1 MGPIVMLRGPKGR
14 YCQFVGITVS
24 SAQKC
29 RDAYCIWPRMM
40 PRAELGININLSYA
54 GININSKLVLNPTDR
69 GDYHNSIQRLA
80 SLADHSLA
88 TLAIK
93 HLVSTIIL
101 TLLGLNPMGGGGG
114 GEIFLSHFLKTL
126 SLIFRVDS
134 ESAKK
139 IF

>member
-1 MGPIVMLRGPKGR
+1 MLRGPKGR

-24 SAQKC
+24 SAQIC

-54 GININSKLVLNPTDR
+54 GIDINLSYAGININSKLVLNPTDR
-69 GDYHNSIQRLA
+69 GDYLNSIQRLA

-93 HLVSTIIL
+93 HLVKCLIASV
-101 TLLGLNPMGGGGG
+101 LN
-114 GEIFLSHFLKTL
+114 E
-126 SLIFRVDS
+126 
-134 ESAKK
+134 
-139 IF
+139 

>member
-1 MGPIVMLRGPKGR
+1 
-14 YCQFVGITVS
+14 
-24 SAQKC
+24 
-29 RDAYCIWPRMM
+29 M
-40 PRAELGININLSYA
+40 PWAELGININLSCAGIDINLSYAGIDINLSYA

-101 TLLGLNPMGGGGG
+101 TLLGLNPMGGG
-114 GEIFLSHFLKTL
+114 
-126 SLIFRVDS
+126 
-134 ESAKK
+134 A
-139 IF
+139 